1 MNLNKMKLAT
11 VNAIVFL
18 LLLAIAPAEDWPRY
32 MGPDMTGIS
41 KEDGL
46 ADAWPETGP
55 PILWRYKIGN
65 GYSACAIADGRCI
78 TMGQDAQSQFVVA
91 LDPKTGKQLWKR
103 STSKAFDGHG
113 YPGPRAT
120 PTIDGENV
128 YIFDATGELMCLKAK
143 DGSVVW
149 QYNALQ
155 KFGAE
160 NMKWGM
166 ASSPLIDDDKMYL
179 HLGASSNSSVLCLN
193 KNNGEKIWA
202 SQSASGGYSSPLLR
216 EIEGKKTL
224 VSFLATGPVGI
235 DPDTGKRLWSAPW
248 KTSFDV
254 HAATPIID
262 GNYVFVASGYNRGC
276 MVAKVENGS
285 ASVVKSDRTMRSQM
299 SSPRYYKGYIYG
311 FDENVFAAINPQNL
325 EQLWRERYGKGAFTI
340 ADDKAYILHERK
352 GLTLAKLAPEGITV
366 LSHVPSTPLDSRRNW
381 TMPVIA
387 NGLMF
392 CRNESI
398 LICYDVA
405 EK

>member
-1 MNLNKMKLAT
+1 MTKQISKLLT
-11 VNAIVFL
+11 TTILIVSL
-18 LLLAIAPAEDWPRY
+18 MLTMASAEDWPRY
-32 MGPDMTGIS
+32 MGPEMTGIS
-41 KEDGL
+41 NEDGL
-46 ADAWPETGP
+46 ADTWPEAGP
-55 PILWRYKIGN
+55 PILWQYKIGE

-78 TMGQDAQSQFVVA
+78 TMGQNAQAQFVVA
-91 LDPKTGKQLWKR
+91 LDPKTGKELWKR
-103 STSKAFDGHG
+103 STSRAYDGRG
-113 YPGPRAT
+113 YAGPRAT

-128 YIFDATGELMCLKAK
+128 YVFDGTGTLMCLKAK

-160 NMKWGM
+160 NMKWGV

-179 HLGASSNSSVLCLN
+179 HLGPSSGSSVLCLN

-216 EIEGKKTL
+216 EIDGKKTL
-224 VSFLATGPVGI
+224 ISFLATGPVGI

-254 HAATPIID
+254 HAATPLVYD
-262 GNYVFVASGYNRGC
+262 DFVFIASGYNRGC
-276 MVAKVENGS
+276 MLAKVDNGT
-285 ASVVKSDRTMRSQM
+285 ASVVETGRTMRSQM
-299 SSPRYYKGYIYG
+299 SSPRYYKGFIYG
-311 FDENVFAAINPQNL
+311 FDENVFAAVNPKTL
-325 EQLWRERYGKGAFTI
+325 EQPWRERYGKGAFTI
-340 ADDKAYILHERK
+340 ADDKAYILHERR
-352 GLTLAKLAPEGITV
+352 GLTLAELSPEGIKV

-387 NGLMF
+387 NGLMY

-398 LICYDVA
+398 LVCYDVS